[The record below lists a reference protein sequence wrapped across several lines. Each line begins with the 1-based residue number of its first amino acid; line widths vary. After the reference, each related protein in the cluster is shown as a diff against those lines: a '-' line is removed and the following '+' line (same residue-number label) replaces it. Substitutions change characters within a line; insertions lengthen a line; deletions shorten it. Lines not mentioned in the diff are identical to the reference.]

1 VTATDINI
9 DSTVISWVCS
19 LEFVKDLR
27 REFPKVFD
35 RAYEQMRQFK
45 QVKDI
50 MTRKVVTIADDK
62 TMEDAAKLMGKK
74 HIGSLIVV
82 ADAKPKGIVTE
93 RDLLSGI
100 LAIKRDPAKTRVG
113 SAMSWPLVTIPP
125 EAPIK
130 EAAQIMMKR
139 KGRLAVI
146 ENEELVGVIS
156 ASDLIRSLPDVPE
169 TLVKVEDYMTTE
181 VVTVDEGTSIADI
194 AVTMGKARIG
204 SVIITVNDKPK
215 GIFTERDL
223 LTTFLT
229 EGKSLD
235 CPVKD
240 HASTPL
246 IVAPA
251 WISVYEAAYLMADK
265 HIRRL
270 PLVEEEE
277 LVGIITARDLVEA
290 YAK

>member
-1 VTATDINI
+1 M
-9 DSTVISWVCS
+9 
-19 LEFVKDLR
+19 EYQKDLR

-35 RAYEQMRQFK
+35 RAYEQMRKFSH
-45 QVKDI
+45 VRDI
-50 MTRKVVTIADDK
+50 MTPKVITITEDK
-62 TMEDAAKLMGKK
+62 TMGEAAKVMGEK

-82 ADAKPKGIVTE
+82 EDSKPKGIVTE

-100 LAIKRDPAKTRVG
+100 LALGRDPAKTNVG

-125 EAPIK
+125 DAPIK
-130 EAAQIMMKR
+130 EAAKIMMKR
-139 KGRLAVI
+139 KGRLAVMEKEKLI
-146 ENEELVGVIS
+146 GIVS
-156 ASDLIRSLPDVPE
+156 ASDFIRSLPDVPE
-169 TLVKVEDYMTTE
+169 TYVKVEDYMTPD
-181 VVTVDEGTSIADI
+181 VVVVDEGESVANI
-194 AVTMGKARIG
+194 AVTMGKERIG
-204 SVIITVNDKPK
+204 SVLVTSKGLLK

-223 LTTFLT
+223 LTTFLK

-235 CPVKD
+235 AHVGD
-240 HASTPL
+240 YASTPL
-246 IVAPA
+246 VVAPA
-251 WISVYEAAYLMADK
+251 WISVYEAAYIMAER

>member
-1 VTATDINI
+1 MEYT
-9 DSTVISWVCS
+9 
-19 LEFVKDLR
+19 KDLR

-35 RAYEQMRQFK
+35 RAYEQMRKFRT
-45 QVKDI
+45 VRDI
-50 MTRKVVTIADDK
+50 MTPKVVTITEDK
-62 TMEDAAKLMGKK
+62 NMSEAAKVMGEK

-82 ADAKPKGIVTE
+82 ADSKPKGIVTE

-100 LAIKRDPAKTRVG
+100 LALGRDPAKTKVG
-113 SAMSWPLVTIPP
+113 SAMSWPLITVLP
-125 EAPIK
+125 EAMIK
-130 EAAQIMMKR
+130 EAAQIMMQR
-139 KGRLAVI
+139 KGRLAVVDKEKLI
-146 ENEELVGVIS
+146 GIVS
-156 ASDLIRSLPDVPE
+156 ASDFIRSLPDVPE
-169 TLVKVEDYMTTE
+169 TLVKVEGYMTTE
-181 VVTVDEGTSIADI
+181 VVKVDETKSVAEI
-194 AVTMGKARIG
+194 AVIMGKERIG
-204 SVIITVNDKPK
+204 SVIVTGEGKPK

-235 CPVKD
+235 IPVKD
-240 HASTPL
+240 YASSPL

-251 WISVYEAAYLMADK
+251 WISVYEAAYIMADK

>member
-1 VTATDINI
+1 M
-9 DSTVISWVCS
+9 
-19 LEFVKDLR
+19 EYQKDLR

-35 RAYEQMRQFK
+35 RAYEQMRKFRH
-45 QVKDI
+45 VREI
-50 MTRKVVTIADDK
+50 MTTKVITITEDK
-62 TMEDAAKLMGKK
+62 NMGEAAKMMGEK

-82 ADAKPKGIVTE
+82 ADSKPKGIVTE

-100 LAIKRDPAKTRVG
+100 LALGRDPAKTNVG
-113 SAMSWPLVTIPP
+113 EAMSWPLVTIPP
-125 EAPIK
+125 DAPIK

-139 KGRLAVI
+139 KGRLAVMEKEKLI
-146 ENEELVGVIS
+146 GIVS
-156 ASDLIRSLPDVPE
+156 ASDFIRSLPDVPE
-169 TLVKVEDYMTTE
+169 TYVKVEDYMTPE
-181 VVTVDEGTSIADI
+181 VVVVDEGESVANI
-194 AVTMGKARIG
+194 AVTMGKERIG
-204 SVIITVNDKPK
+204 SVLVTAKGLLK

-223 LTTFLT
+223 LTTFLK

-235 CPVKD
+235 THVGD
-240 HASTPL
+240 YASTPL
-246 IVAPA
+246 VVAPA
-251 WISVYEAAYLMADK
+251 WISVYEAAYIMAER

>member
-1 VTATDINI
+1 M
-9 DSTVISWVCS
+9 
-19 LEFVKDLR
+19 EYPKDLR

-35 RAYEQMRQFK
+35 RAYEQMRKFRL
-45 QVKDI
+45 VRDI
-50 MTRKVVTIADDK
+50 MTPKVITITEEK
-62 TMEDAAKLMGKK
+62 TMGDAASVMGEK

-100 LAIKRDPAKTRVG
+100 LALGRDPAKTNVG
-113 SAMSWPLVTIPP
+113 TAMSWPLVTISPD
-125 EAPIK
+125 APIK
-130 EAAQIMMKR
+130 DAARIMMKR
-139 KGRLAVI
+139 KGRLAVMEKEKLI
-146 ENEELVGVIS
+146 GIVS
-156 ASDLIRSLPDVPE
+156 ASDFIRSLPDVPE
-169 TLVKVEDYMTTE
+169 TVVKVEDYMTTE
-181 VVTVDEGTSIADI
+181 VVIVDEEKSVADI
-194 AVTMGKARIG
+194 AVIMGRERIG
-204 SVIITVNDKPK
+204 SVIVASGGKPK

-223 LTTFLT
+223 LTTFLK
-229 EGKSLD
+229 EGKSLAVA
-235 CPVKD
+235 VKEY
-240 HASTPL
+240 ASTPL

-251 WISVYEAAYLMADK
+251 WISIYEAAYIMADK

>member
-1 VTATDINI
+1 M
-9 DSTVISWVCS
+9 
-19 LEFVKDLR
+19 EYPKDLR

-35 RAYEQMRQFK
+35 RAYEQMRKFRL
-45 QVKDI
+45 VRDI
-50 MTRKVVTIADDK
+50 MTPKVITITEEK
-62 TMEDAAKLMGKK
+62 TMGDAARVMGEK

-100 LAIKRDPAKTRVG
+100 LALGRDPAKTNVG
-113 SAMSWPLVTIPP
+113 TAMSWPLVTISPD
-125 EAPIK
+125 APIK
-130 EAAQIMMKR
+130 DAARIMMKR
-139 KGRLAVI
+139 KGRLAVMEKEKLI
-146 ENEELVGVIS
+146 GIVS
-156 ASDLIRSLPDVPE
+156 ASDFIRSLPDVPE
-169 TLVKVEDYMTTE
+169 TVVKVEDYMTTE
-181 VVTVDEGTSIADI
+181 VVIVDEEKSVADI
-194 AVTMGKARIG
+194 AVIMGRERIG
-204 SVIITVNDKPK
+204 SVIVASGGKPK

-223 LTTFLT
+223 LTTFLK
-229 EGKSLD
+229 EGKSLAIA
-235 CPVKD
+235 VKEY
-240 HASTPL
+240 ASTPL

-251 WISVYEAAYLMADK
+251 WISIYEAAYIMADK

>member
-1 VTATDINI
+1 
-9 DSTVISWVCS
+9 
-19 LEFVKDLR
+19 LEYVKDLR

-35 RAYEQMRQFK
+35 RAYEQMRQYK
-45 QVKDI
+45 HVKDI
-50 MTRKVVTIADDK
+50 MTKKVATIDEEK
-62 TMEDAAKLMGKK
+62 TMGDAAKIMGEK

-82 ADAKPKGIVTE
+82 AEEKPKGIVTE

-100 LAIKRDPAKTRVG
+100 LALGRDPAKTRVG

-125 EAPIK
+125 DSPIK
-130 EAAQIMMKR
+130 EAAKIMMKR
-139 KGRLAVI
+139 KGRLAVMEKEKLI
-146 ENEELVGVIS
+146 GIVS
-156 ASDLIRSLPDVPE
+156 SSDFIRSLPDVPE
-169 TLVKVEDYMTTE
+169 TVVKVEDYMTIE
-181 VVTVDEGTSIADI
+181 VISVDEAKTVADI
-194 AVTMGKARIG
+194 AVTMGRERIG
-204 SVIITVNDKPK
+204 SVIVTAENKPK

-223 LTTFLT
+223 LTTFLK

-235 CPVKD
+235 APVKGY
-240 HASTPL
+240 ASSPL

-251 WISVYEAAYLMADK
+251 WISVYEAAYIMADR
-265 HIRRL
+265 HVRRL